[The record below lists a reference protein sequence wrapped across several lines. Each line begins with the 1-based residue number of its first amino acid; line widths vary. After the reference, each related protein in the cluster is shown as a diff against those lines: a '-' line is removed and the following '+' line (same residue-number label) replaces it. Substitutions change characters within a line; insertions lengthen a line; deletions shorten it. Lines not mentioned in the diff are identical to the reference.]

1 LTRLENVKRA
11 ITMQNPSHVPMIY
24 YNKDQELSDVIV
36 IEVVS
41 QFHYRGEWRSEWGF
55 EWESHDG
62 TMGQPKEELLK
73 SWDDLS
79 SLVPPDPHTPERFE
93 HVAPVMEKYGEDRY
107 YVASLALT
115 GFTIMSFLRGFGN
128 IMMDFYEERENLE
141 KLADIVF
148 GFEAEVV
155 RQLKGH
161 GFHAAGF
168 FDDWGTQSSLLINPA
183 LWREIFKPRYEELFK
198 LAHDNGLDVYFHCCG
213 RIDEI
218 IGDLIEAGVDMLNL
232 SQPNLF
238 DIERLG
244 AGYGGKVC
252 FICPVSYQTTSI
264 TGTRED
270 IIADVKRLVDNL
282 GAHGGGLIGYLEEYS
297 SIGLSDENYRNCADA
312 FRVLGRYGSACD
324 G

>member
-1 LTRLENVKRA
+1 MTRLENVRKA
-11 ITMQNPSHVPMIY
+11 ISMQKPEYVPMIY

-41 QFHYRGEWRSEWGF
+41 QFHYKGEWRSEWGF

-73 SWDDLS
+73 NWDDLE
-79 SLVPPDPHTPERFE
+79 SLAVPDPHEYRRFE
-93 HVAPVMEKYGEDRY
+93 HTAPLMAKYGDDRY

-128 IMMDFYEERENLE
+128 IMMDFYEERDNLE

-148 GFEAEVV
+148 GFEAEVI
-155 RQLKGH
+155 RQVKSH
-161 GFHAAGF
+161 GFHAVGF
-168 FDDWGTQSSLLINPA
+168 FDDWGTQNSLLISPV
-183 LWREIFKPRYEELFK
+183 LWREVFKPRYEELFRIT
-198 LAHDNGLDVYFHCCG
+198 HENGLDVYFHCCG

-218 IGDLIEAGVDMLNL
+218 IGDFIEAGVDMLNL

-238 DIERLG
+238 DIEQLG
-244 AGYGGKVC
+244 RDFSGKVC

-270 IIADVKRLVDNL
+270 IFADVKRLVDNF
-282 GAHGGGLIGYLEEYS
+282 GNKGGGLIGYLEEYS
-297 SIGLSDENYRNCADA
+297 SIGLSDDNYRNCAEA
-312 FRVLGRYGSACD
+312 FRELGRYRWQ
-324 G
+324 